1 MNVRHAPSTKA
12 DAPAAVY
19 VHGLGGASTNWTDL
33 MGLLQGEVEGW
44 APDLNGFGQSP
55 PPRDGDYSP
64 LGHAKAIAQFIEEEL
79 DGSPVHL
86 FGNSLGGAASL
97 QLAAR
102 RPELVKTLTLI
113 SPALPDIRPNK
124 TNIFLPLMGIPGI
137 GESLSARTAKVDVAT
152 RVQTT
157 FKTCFADPSCVPPER
172 FEEAVE
178 AATAYGALPYASD
191 AFLQSLRGLLKT
203 YLDPGPRR
211 PWKLA
216 ELVEAK
222 TLLIYGRQD
231 LLVSPHGA
239 LKSTKHFK
247 HAQVMVLSDSGH
259 VSQLEHPQIVA
270 DAWLKRFC

>member
-1 MNVRHAPSTKA
+1 
-12 DAPAAVY
+12 
-19 VHGLGGASTNWTDL
+19 

-64 LGHAKAIAQFIEEEL
+64 LGHAKAAAQFIEEEL
-79 DGSPVHL
+79 GGRPVHL
-86 FGNSLGGAASL
+86 FGNSLGGAAAL

-102 RPELVKTLTLI
+102 RPDLVHTLTLI
-113 SPALPDIRPNK
+113 SPALPDIRPTR
-124 TNIFLPLMGIPGI
+124 TNILLPVMAIPGL
-137 GESLSARTAKVDVAT
+137 GESLSTKTAKMDVAT

-157 FKTCFADPSCVPPER
+157 YKTCFADPTCVPEQR

-178 AATAYGALPYASD
+178 AATAYGALPYATD

-203 YLDPGPRR
+203 YLDTGRRR

-216 ELVEAK
+216 ELVECK

-231 LLVSPHGA
+231 QLVNAHGA
-239 LKSTKHFK
+239 LKSTQHFK
-247 HAQVMVLSDSGH
+247 HAQVIVIEDSAH
-259 VSQLEHPQIVA
+259 VSQLEHPNIVA
-270 DAWLKRFC
+270 EAWIKRFC